1 VGGQI
6 VKRPVIFCDFD
17 GTITETD
24 NIVAIVEHFDPPGW
38 RDIVGRIVSGETS
51 IREGVGRLF
60 ALFPSSRKEDI
71 TRFVLER
78 AKIRPGFAELLQFC
92 RERGVEFLVTSGG
105 IDFFVYPLLAP
116 FGIPRERIFCNGS
129 DFSGERVRILWPHR
143 CDAECDVDCGM
154 CKTTIIRRYPAEQYT
169 RILIGDSVTD
179 FAAARLADR
188 IFARSHLQ
196 KKCEEL
202 ELPYVPYDTFYDVI
216 GTLEKELAS
225 P

>member
-1 VGGQI
+1 M
-6 VKRPVIFCDFD
+6 KRPVIFCDFD
-17 GTITETD
+17 GTITESD
-24 NIVAIVEHFDPPGW
+24 NIVAIAEHFDPPGW
-38 RDIVGRIVSGETS
+38 RDIVGRIVRGETS
-51 IREGVGRLF
+51 IREGVGQLF
-60 ALFPSSRKEDI
+60 ALFPSSQKEDI
-71 TRFVLER
+71 TRFVMER
-78 AKIRPGFAELLQFC
+78 ATIRPGFAELLQFC

-143 CDAECDVDCGM
+143 CDAECDNDCGM
-154 CKTTIIRRYPAEQYT
+154 CKTTIIRRHSAEQYT

-179 FAAARLADR
+179 FAAARLADL

-202 ELPYVPYDTFYDVI
+202 GLPYVPYDTFYDVI